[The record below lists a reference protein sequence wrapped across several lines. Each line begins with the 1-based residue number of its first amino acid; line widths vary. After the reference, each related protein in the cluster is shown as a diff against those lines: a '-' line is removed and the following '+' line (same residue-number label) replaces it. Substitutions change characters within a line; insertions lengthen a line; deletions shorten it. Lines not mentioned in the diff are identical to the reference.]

1 MVSIK
6 LDKERYLLRTLRGM
20 KLFEDK
26 TGKSMLRGFDI
37 NTLTNDDVIAM
48 LWSLLI
54 HEDKELTIEQ
64 TEELT
69 EQIDAMEV
77 VQKIIESLG
86 ESTAKLNG

>member
-1 MVSIK
+1 MVTIK
-6 LDKERYLLRTLRGM
+6 LDKERHLLRTLRGM

-64 TEELT
+64 VEEM
-69 EQIDAMEV
+69 IAHVDAIEV
-77 VQKIIESLG
+77 IQKIIETLG
-86 ESTAKLNG
+86 TAKLNG